1 MAANVEKPHVD
12 DCSHCELATMG
23 RRLFLQRAGLAAA
36 AALGALGAMR
46 STAFAAAVST
56 IEPGPARGNVRS
68 YTIPTADGVYVDAG
82 NDVIL
87 ARWQNKMYAFS
98 LKCPHRG
105 ATLEWR
111 QAESRVFCPKHKAR
125 FRPDGAHDSG
135 RESRDL
141 DRFDIHRA
149 GTGVVVDLA
158 TVLRADNDAAA
169 WRSAVVSVT

>member
-1 MAANVEKPHVD
+1 MANDIQQPKGD
-12 DCSHCELATMG
+12 DCSDCELATMG
-23 RRLFLQRAGLAAA
+23 RRLFLQRAGFAAA

-56 IEPGPARGNVRS
+56 IEPSLARGNVRS
-68 YTIPTADGVYVDAG
+68 YTIPAGDGVYVDAA

-87 ARWQNKMYAFS
+87 ARWQNQMYAFS

-111 QAESRVFCPKHKAR
+111 QAENRVFCPKHKAR

-141 DRFDIHRA
+141 DRFDIRRA

-158 TVLRADNDAAA
+158 TVRRADNDAAA
-169 WRSAVVSVT
+169 WRAAAVSVT

>member
-1 MAANVEKPHVD
+1 MTIKLEQPQQD

-23 RRLFLQRAGLAAA
+23 RRIFLQRAGLAAA
-36 AALGALGAMR
+36 AALAALGAVR
-46 STAFAAAVST
+46 STAFAAAVSA
-56 IEPGPARGNVRS
+56 IEPSRARGSARS
-68 YTIPTADGVYVDAG
+68 YDIPATDGVYVDAA

-87 ARWQNKMYAFS
+87 ARWQSQMYAFS

-111 QAESRVFCPKHKAR
+111 QAETRVFCPKHKAR

-149 GTGVVVDLA
+149 GAGVTVDLA
-158 TVLRADNDAAA
+158 RILRADNDSAA
-169 WRSAVVSVT
+169 WRAAVVSVS